1 MVVFKKTS
9 PIQWLAN
16 SLTQYSLTNFLA
28 QSIFCSLIPSRTQQL
43 SHSLTHLLIYLFT
56 SSLAFTVVLRNVS
69 EVQKLSLDLKTEKTE
84 FATSSAVATARNI
97 QLSNFIFFAST
108 IERFRSIKSSQNDIF
123 RKQNKEDGNMMIDF
137 ASKLFIL
144 FHQTVQNLNNW
155 HFFNLLQFWISF

>member
-1 MVVFKKTS
+1 MVVFLKKPHLFNDFLTH
-9 PIQWLAN
+9 
-16 SLTQYSLTNFLA
+16 SLNNSLTNFLA
-28 QSIFCSLIPSRTQQL
+28 QSISCLLIPSRTQQL

-108 IERFRSIKSSQNDIF
+108 
-123 RKQNKEDGNMMIDF
+123 DGNMMIDF

>member
-1 MVVFKKTS
+1 M
-9 PIQWLAN
+9 
-16 SLTQYSLTNFLA
+16 
-28 QSIFCSLIPSRTQQL
+28 
-43 SHSLTHLLIYLFT
+43 
-56 SSLAFTVVLRNVS
+56 S

-123 RKQNKEDGNMMIDF
+123 RKSNKKDGDMMIDF

-144 FHQTVQNLNNW
+144 FQQTVQNLNN
-155 HFFNLLQFWISF
+155 

>member
-1 MVVFKKTS
+1 MVVFLKKPHLFNDFLTH
-9 PIQWLAN
+9 
-16 SLTQYSLTNFLA
+16 SLNNSLTNFLA
-28 QSIFCSLIPSRTQQL
+28 QSISCLLIPSRTQQL

-108 IERFRSIKSSQNDIF
+108 
-123 RKQNKEDGNMMIDF
+123 DGNMMIDF

-144 FHQTVQNLNNW
+144 FQQTVQNLNNW
-155 HFFNLLQFWISF
+155 DFFNLLQFWISF

>member
-69 EVQKLSLDLKTEKTE
+69 EVQKLSLDLKTEKKE

-108 IERFRSIKSSQNDIF
+108 I
-123 RKQNKEDGNMMIDF
+123 
-137 ASKLFIL
+137 
-144 FHQTVQNLNNW
+144 
-155 HFFNLLQFWISF
+155 